1 VQYLAD
7 EQIELLNNDANKWID
22 EFKRKDRKV
31 SVVVT
36 LFFWQ
41 FYSIPV
47 SLKKNTRRNE
57 MNSE

>member
-41 FYSIPV
+41 FCSIPV